1 MKGEISVGVEI
12 EQSNRYRTFEQKS
25 NPSIMKKCWK
35 KIVEYRNK
43 KKIKIS

>member
-1 MKGEISVGVEI
+1 MKVEIPVGVKI
-12 EQSNRYRTFEQKS
+12 EQSNLYRTFEEKS

-43 KKIKIS
+43 K